1 MARVGPPGTTS
12 ERAAG
17 TVGIYARPPGES
29 GMADL
34 VTFGETMLRYS
45 SPPGERLELTDRLDV
60 HVGGAESNV
69 AVAAAELG
77 REAVWLSKLPDTP
90 VARRI
95 TRSLVLHG
103 VEPDV
108 AWTDEGRVGTYY
120 LEPGGEPRGTNVVY
134 DRARSAVTTATTADL
149 PLPRIRGAE
158 AFYTSGIT
166 PALSETLVG
175 TTTDL
180 LETAREAG
188 TETVFDLNYRSKLW
202 SPAEARATVRE
213 LLPLVDTFVVA
224 ERDAADVLERDGE
237 PEAVAAASADEHD
250 MGTVI
255 VTLGESGALA
265 WHDGEIHR
273 QGTYDAE
280 TRDPVGTGDA
290 FVGGFLAS
298 RLEGDTVPEALE
310 YGSATAALKRTLDG
324 DAATV
329 TPEEVERVMAESGG
343 GISR

>member
-1 MARVGPPGTTS
+1 
-12 ERAAG
+12 
-17 TVGIYARPPGES
+17 
-29 GMADL
+29 MADL

-45 SPPGERLELTDRLDV
+45 SPLGERLELTDRLDV

-69 AVAAAELG
+69 AVAVAELG
-77 REAVWLSKLPDTP
+77 HEAVWLSKLPDTP
-90 VARRI
+90 IARRI

-108 AWTDEGRVGTYY
+108 TWTEEGRVGTYY

-134 DRARSAVTTATTADL
+134 DRSGAAVTTATTADL
-149 PLPRIRGAE
+149 PLPRVRGAE

-166 PALSETLVG
+166 PALSETLVE

-180 LETAREAG
+180 LQTASDAG

-202 SPAEARATVRE
+202 SHAEARETIRG
-213 LLPLVDTFVVA
+213 LLPFVDTFVVA
-224 ERDAADVLERDGE
+224 ERDAADVLEREGD
-237 PEAVAAASADEHD
+237 PEGVAAALAEEHG
-250 MGTVI
+250 METVV
-255 VTLGESGALA
+255 VTLGEAGALA
-265 WHDGEIHR
+265 WHDGETHR

-298 RLEGDTVPEALE
+298 RLDGGSVPDALA

-329 TPEEVERVMAESGG
+329 TPAEVERVLEESGG

>member
-1 MARVGPPGTTS
+1 
-12 ERAAG
+12 
-17 TVGIYARPPGES
+17 
-29 GMADL
+29 MADL

-60 HVGGAESNV
+60 HIGGAESNV

-77 REAVWLSKLPDTP
+77 RETVWLSKLPDNP

-95 TRSLVLHG
+95 TRALALYG
-103 VEPDV
+103 VETDV
-108 AWTDEGRVGTYY
+108 VWTDEGRVGTYY
-120 LEPGGEPRGTNVVY
+120 LEPGGEPRGANVVY
-134 DRARSAVTTATTADL
+134 DRDGAAVTTTTTADL
-149 PLPRIRGAE
+149 PLPRIRGAT

-202 SPAEARATVRE
+202 SPAEARDTVRG
-213 LLPLVDTFVVA
+213 LLPLVDVLVVA
-224 ERDAADVLERDGE
+224 ERDAASVLEREGD
-237 PEAVAAASADEHD
+237 PEAVAAGLAEDHGME
-250 MGTVI
+250 TV
-255 VTLGESGALA
+255 VLTLGDEGALA
-265 WHDGEIHR
+265 WHDGEGHR
-273 QGTYDAE
+273 QPAYEAE

-290 FVGGFLAS
+290 FVGGFLAR
-298 RLEGDTVPEALE
+298 RLDGGSVPEALA

-329 TPEEVERVMAESGG
+329 TAAEVERVLAESSG

>member
-1 MARVGPPGTTS
+1 
-12 ERAAG
+12 
-17 TVGIYARPPGES
+17 
-29 GMADL
+29 MADL

-77 REAVWLSKLPDTP
+77 RETVWLSKLPDTP

-95 TRSLVLHG
+95 TRALALHG

-108 AWTDEGRVGTYY
+108 TWTEEGRVGTYY

-134 DRARSAVTTATTADL
+134 DRSGAAVTTATTADL
-149 PLPRIRGAE
+149 PLPRVRGAE
-158 AFYTSGIT
+158 AFHTTGIT
-166 PALSETLVG
+166 PALSETLVE
-175 TTTDL
+175 TTRDL
-180 LETAREAG
+180 LEAAREAG

-202 SPAEARATVRE
+202 SPTEAREAIRE

-224 ERDAADVLERDGE
+224 ERDAAEVLDREGD
-237 PEAVAAASADEHD
+237 PETVAAAFAEGYG
-250 MGTVI
+250 METVV
-255 VTLGESGALA
+255 VTLGEAGALA
-265 WHDGEIHR
+265 WHDGETHR
-273 QGTYDAE
+273 QGTYAAE

-298 RLEGDTVPEALE
+298 RLDGGSVPDALA

-329 TPEEVERVMAESGG
+329 TPAEVERVLEESGG

>member
-1 MARVGPPGTTS
+1 MLAR
-12 ERAAG
+12 R
-17 TVGIYARPPGES
+17 TVGS
-29 GMADL
+29 MADL

-45 SPPGERLELTDRLDV
+45 SPPGERLELADRLDV

-95 TRSLVLHG
+95 TRSLTVHG

-108 AWTDEGRVGTYY
+108 AWTDGGRVGTYY

-134 DRARSAVTTATTADL
+134 DRSGAAVTTATTADL
-149 PLPRIRGAE
+149 PLPRVRGAE
-158 AFYTSGIT
+158 ALYTSGIT

-202 SPAEARATVRE
+202 SHAEARGTIRG

-224 ERDAADVLERDGE
+224 ERDAADVLERDDD
-237 PEAVAAASADEHD
+237 PESVAAALAEDYG
-250 MGTVI
+250 MGTVV

-265 WHDGEIHR
+265 WHGGEISR
-273 QGTYDAE
+273 QGAYDVE

-290 FVGGFLAS
+290 FVGGFLAC
-298 RLEGDTVPEALE
+298 RLDGASVPDALA

-329 TPEEVERVMAESGG
+329 TPGEVERVLDESGG

>member
-1 MARVGPPGTTS
+1 
-12 ERAAG
+12 
-17 TVGIYARPPGES
+17 
-29 GMADL
+29 MADL

-45 SPPGERLELTDRLDV
+45 SPSGERLELTDRLDV

-77 REAVWLSKLPDTP
+77 RETVWLSKLPDTP

-95 TRSLVLHG
+95 TRSLALHG
-103 VEPDV
+103 VEADV
-108 AWTDEGRVGTYY
+108 AWTEEGRVGTYY

-134 DRARSAVTTATTADL
+134 DRDGSAVTTATTADL
-149 PLPRIRGAE
+149 PLPRIRGAR

-180 LETAREAG
+180 LEAAREAG

-202 SPAEARATVRE
+202 SPAAARETIRG

-224 ERDAADVLERDGE
+224 ERDASEVLERDGD
-237 PEAVAAASADEHD
+237 PGGVAAALAADYAME
-250 MGTVI
+250 TV
-255 VTLGESGALA
+255 VLTLGEAGALA
-265 WHDGEIHR
+265 WHDGEVHR
-273 QGTYDAE
+273 QGAFDAE

-298 RLEGDTVPEALE
+298 RLDGGSVEEALA
-310 YGSATAALKRTLDG
+310 YGSATAALKRTLGG

-329 TPEEVERVMAESGG
+329 SPAEVERVMEAPGG

>member
-1 MARVGPPGTTS
+1 
-12 ERAAG
+12 
-17 TVGIYARPPGES
+17 
-29 GMADL
+29 MADL

-69 AVAAAELG
+69 AVAASELG
-77 REAVWLSKLPDTP
+77 RQTVWLSKLPDTP

-134 DRARSAVTTATTADL
+134 DRAGAAVTTATTADL
-149 PLPRIRGAE
+149 PLPRVRGAQ

-166 PALSETLVG
+166 PALSETLVE

-202 SPAEARATVRE
+202 THAEARRTIGK

-224 ERDAADVLERDGE
+224 ERDAAEVLDREGE
-237 PEAVAAASADEHD
+237 PETVAVAFAEEYD
-250 MGTVI
+250 MGTVV
-255 VTLGESGALA
+255 VTLGERGALA

-290 FVGGFLAS
+290 FVGGYLAS
-298 RLEGDTVPEALE
+298 RLDGESVERALA
-310 YGSATAALKRTLDG
+310 YGSAAAALKRTLDG

-329 TPEEVERVMAESGG
+329 DPAEVERVMRESGG

>member
-1 MARVGPPGTTS
+1 
-12 ERAAG
+12 
-17 TVGIYARPPGES
+17 
-29 GMADL
+29 MADL

-45 SPPGERLELTDRLDV
+45 SRPGERLELADRLDV

-69 AVAAAELG
+69 AIAAAELG
-77 REAVWLSKLPDTP
+77 RESVWLSKLPDTP

-95 TRSLVLHG
+95 TRSLALHG

-108 AWTDEGRVGTYY
+108 AWTEEGRVGTYY

-134 DRARSAVTTATTADL
+134 DRAGSAVTTATTAEL
-149 PLPRIRGAE
+149 PLPRVRGAE

-180 LETAREAG
+180 LEAAREAG

-202 SPAEARATVRE
+202 SPAEARGTVRG

-224 ERDAADVLERDGE
+224 ERDAAAVLEREGD
-237 PEAVAAASADEHD
+237 PETVAAAFADEYD
-250 MGTVI
+250 IETV
-255 VTLGESGALA
+255 VLTLGERGSLA
-265 WHDGEIHR
+265 WQGGEAYR
-273 QGTYDAE
+273 QGAYDAE

-298 RLEGDTVPEALE
+298 RLDGGSVPDALE

-329 TPEEVERVMAESGG
+329 DPAEVERAIADPER

>member
-1 MARVGPPGTTS
+1 
-12 ERAAG
+12 
-17 TVGIYARPPGES
+17 
-29 GMADL
+29 MADL

-69 AVAAAELG
+69 AVAASELG
-77 REAVWLSKLPDTP
+77 RETVWLSKLPDTP

-120 LEPGGEPRGTNVVY
+120 LEPGGGPRGTNVVY
-134 DRARSAVTTATTADL
+134 DRAGAAVTTATTADL
-149 PLPRIRGAE
+149 PLPRVRGAQ

-166 PALSETLVG
+166 PALSETLVE
-175 TTTDL
+175 TTADL
-180 LETAREAG
+180 LETASEAG

-202 SPAEARATVRE
+202 SHAEARGTIRD

-224 ERDAADVLERDGE
+224 ERDAAEVLERDGD
-237 PEAVAAASADEHD
+237 PEDVAAAFATDYD
-250 MGTVI
+250 METVV
-255 VTLGESGALA
+255 VTLGDRGALA
-265 WHDGEIHR
+265 WHGGDVHR

-290 FVGGFLAS
+290 FVGGYLAN
-298 RLEGDTVPEALE
+298 RLDGGPVEEALA

-329 TPEEVERVMAESGG
+329 DPAEVERVMEESGG

>member
-1 MARVGPPGTTS
+1 
-12 ERAAG
+12 
-17 TVGIYARPPGES
+17 
-29 GMADL
+29 MADL

-95 TRSLVLHG
+95 TRSLTLHG

-120 LEPGGEPRGTNVVY
+120 LEPGGDPRGTNVVY
-134 DRARSAVTTATTADL
+134 DRAGAAVTTATTADL
-149 PLPRIRGAE
+149 PVPRVRGAT

-166 PALSETLVG
+166 PALSGTLVD
-175 TTTDL
+175 TTRDL
-180 LETAREAG
+180 LEAAREAG

-202 SPAEARATVRE
+202 TPAEARSTVRD

-224 ERDAADVLERDGE
+224 ERDAAEVLERDGD
-237 PEAVAAASADEHD
+237 PGDVAAALAADHGV
-250 MGTVI
+250 GTVV
-255 VTLGESGALA
+255 VTLGEAGALA
-265 WHDGEIHR
+265 WHDGETHR

-298 RLEGDTVPEALE
+298 RLDGGSVPEALE

-329 TPEEVERVMAESGG
+329 SPAEVERVMEEPGG

>member
-1 MARVGPPGTTS
+1 
-12 ERAAG
+12 
-17 TVGIYARPPGES
+17 
-29 GMADL
+29 MADL

-69 AVAAAELG
+69 AVAASELG
-77 REAVWLSKLPDTP
+77 RETVWLSKLPDTP

-120 LEPGGEPRGTNVVY
+120 LEPGATPRGTNVVY
-134 DRARSAVTTATTADL
+134 DRGGAAVTTATAADL
-149 PLPRIRGAE
+149 PLPRVRGAQ

-166 PALSETLVG
+166 PALSETLVE
-175 TTTDL
+175 TTTEL

-202 SPAEARATVRE
+202 THAEARTTIRD
-213 LLPLVDTFVVA
+213 LLSLVDTFVVA
-224 ERDAADVLERDGE
+224 ERDAAEVLERDGD
-237 PEAVAAASADEHD
+237 PGDVAAAFAVDYD
-250 MGTVI
+250 METVV
-255 VTLGESGALA
+255 VTLGERGALA
-265 WHDGEIHR
+265 WHDGEVHR
-273 QGTYDAE
+273 QDTYDAE

-290 FVGGFLAS
+290 FVGGYLAS
-298 RLEGDTVPEALE
+298 RLDGGSVERALA

-329 TPEEVERVMAESGG
+329 DPAEVERVMEESGG